1 MHKYLKINSKPIIL
15 VLILRILIFQYSPS
29 KFLWRVTLMQL
40 IPDNCYFSDTEDFG
54 MSKKKKENEY
64 AVERHGGGK
73 NRINGSKG
81 TW

>member
-1 MHKYLKINSKPIIL
+1 ML
-15 VLILRILIFQYSPS
+15 
-29 KFLWRVTLMQL
+29 
-40 IPDNCYFSDTEDFG
+40 PDNCYFSDTEDFG